1 MGDFTQASVTQ
12 ASATQALA
20 TQALAILVSLSIN
33 TLSINKERKTAL
45 WAVFSLVTK
54 EKMNVERIHN
64 LLGKN
69 FLFWRN
75 GNDERHFDR
84 NTWD

>member
-20 TQALAILVSLSIN
+20 TQALAILVS
-33 TLSINKERKTAL
+33 LSINKERKTAL

-75 GNDERHFDR
+75 GND
-84 NTWD
+84 